1 MSPTND
7 ESAACG
13 WKEYRGNEPIRALLV
28 ITTLDR
34 LPTLPSWAHYLMAEG
49 DANEISIHFA
59 TCVVRIKGTGLDLL
73 LRKLIFQRI
82 SELFVPKRADRF
94 RQSDGAPGITDL
106 SIEPKR
112 SNAHG

>member
-13 WKEYRGNEPIRALLV
+13 WKEYRGNEPVRAVLV
-28 ITTLDR
+28 VTKDYYHV
-34 LPTLPSWAHYLMAEG
+34 PSWAHYLMAEG
-49 DANEISIHFA
+49 DANEVLIHFA
-59 TCVVRIKGTGLDLL
+59 TCIIRIKGTGLDLL

-94 RQSDGAPGITDL
+94 RQSDGAPGITEL
-106 SIEPKR
+106 SVELKR
-112 SNAHG
+112 KAASD